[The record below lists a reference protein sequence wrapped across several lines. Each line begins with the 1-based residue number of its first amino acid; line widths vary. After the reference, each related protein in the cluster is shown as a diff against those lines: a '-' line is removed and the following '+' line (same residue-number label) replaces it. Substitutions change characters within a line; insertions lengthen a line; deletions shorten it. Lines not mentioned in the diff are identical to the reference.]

1 MSTITVYV
9 PRDTA
14 AVAMGAHEIAQQ
26 LAAQAQERGRQV
38 QVFRLR
44 EQLGTVM
51 GDDPKSAVTDS
62 LSPRCALRPSKKHFV
77 IK

>member
-26 LAAQAQERGRQV
+26 LAAQAQERGLDIQIVRNGSRGLLWLEPMVEV
-38 QVFRLR
+38 QTAEGRVAYGPVQT
-44 EQLGTVM
+44 E
-51 GDDPKSAVTDS
+51 D
-62 LSPRCALRPSKKHFV
+62 
-77 IK
+77 